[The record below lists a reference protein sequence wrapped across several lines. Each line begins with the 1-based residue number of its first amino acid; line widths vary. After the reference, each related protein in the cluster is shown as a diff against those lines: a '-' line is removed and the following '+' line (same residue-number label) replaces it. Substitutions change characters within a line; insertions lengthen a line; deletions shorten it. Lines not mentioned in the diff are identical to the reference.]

1 MQAGPSRAPYLTG
14 GHMVPQTSTDDSHN
28 PDPKHG
34 EVHPHVAGGTGSRS
48 RAHQRRT
55 DTVASGPETTP
66 LGPETSTSVRLLSG
80 GNPQIAKADGDGPV
94 QAYIAALPGW
104 KRDAAVWL
112 DAVIV
117 ATVPDVRKA
126 VKWNTPLYGIE
137 GNGWFIG
144 VHAYARF
151 LKVSFFKGA
160 SLVPVPPVTSKSDE
174 VRYLHLSEDA
184 RPDDAQMA
192 SWVRQASTLPG
203 WNP

>member
-1 MQAGPSRAPYLTG
+1 
-14 GHMVPQTSTDDSHN
+14 MVPRTSTEDTPN
-28 PDPKHG
+28 PVPKQG
-34 EVHPHVAGGTGSRS
+34 EVQPQVAGGTGSRS
-48 RAHQRRT
+48 RARQGRT
-55 DTVASGPETTP
+55 DTVASGPETTSP
-66 LGPETSTSVRLLSG
+66 GPETSTSVRLLSG
-80 GNPQIAKADGDGPV
+80 GNPQVAKADGDAPV

-104 KRDAAVWL
+104 KRDAAEWL

-117 ATVPDVRKA
+117 ANVPGVRKA

-174 VRYLHLSEDA
+174 VRYVHLSEDT

-192 SWVRQASTLPG
+192 SWVRQGSALPG
-203 WNP
+203 WVP